1 MNKTIID
8 ISWPIS
14 PEMTQYKTKKEVL
27 FTETKNILTQGVEEN
42 LIQLGSH
49 TGTHID
55 TPAHFIQ
62 NGSRNIDLEKL
73 NGHCVVIDATT
84 INDTI
89 NADFLAQQQIDP
101 TINRLLFKTKNSF
114 LKNTDPFNPNF
125 IALDASAAQWCID
138 HGITVVG
145 IDYLGI
151 EHSNPTHAVHLI
163 LLSNDVLIIEGLRLN
178 HVTPATY
185 ELNCLPLAIDQLEAV
200 PARAILK
207 PL

>member
-14 PEMTQYKTKKEVL
+14 PKMTQYKTKKEVL

-84 INDTI
+84 INETI

-114 LKNTDPFNPNF
+114 LKNTDPFTPNF
-125 IALDASAAQWCID
+125 IALDPSAAQWCID
-138 HGITVVG
+138 HEITVIG

-151 EHSNPTHAVHLI
+151 EHSNPTHKVHLI

-178 HVTPATY
+178 HVAPATY